1 MVLVN
6 ENVKN
11 VNLQADRSFL
21 RDATENDIMLS
32 NKGKEP
38 GCQQR

>member
-6 ENVKN
+6 KNVKN

-21 RDATENDIMLS
+21 RDATENDIMLA
-32 NKGKEP
+32 NKSKEP
-38 GCQQR
+38 VCRQR